1 MDLYLIFKFLHVFSA
16 VCWVGGGL
24 CLTVLGAFASSRKDE
39 AEMLRVVGN
48 VAFLANRWFM
58 PASLLTLVFGLAA
71 TWLGGLFSQL
81 WVILGLVGFGMAFL
95 TGSLVLGP
103 TSEKIR
109 KLKEA
114 GREADAFP
122 LGRRLLQTAKFDY
135 VVMFVV
141 IADMVI
147 KPGAGDLAVLAVL
160 ALILA
165 GGAILFLSGAFKA
178 EPAAA

>member
-24 CLTVLGAFASSRKDE
+24 CMTVLGAFASARKDE
-39 AEMLRVVGN
+39 AEMLRVVES
-48 VAFLANRWFM
+48 VAYMANRWFM
-58 PASLLTLVFGLAA
+58 PASLLTLIFGLLA
-71 TWLGGLFSQL
+71 TWSGGLFTQL
-81 WVILGLVGFGMAFL
+81 WVILGLAGFAMAFL

-114 GREADAFP
+114 GRAAEAYP
-122 LGRRLLQTAKFDY
+122 LGRKLLQTAKFDY

-141 IADMVI
+141 IADMVT
-147 KPGAGDLAVLAVL
+147 KPAPGDLPILAGL
-160 ALILA
+160 ALIVLA
-165 GGAILFLSGAFKA
+165 GAAAFLGSAFK
-178 EPAAA
+178 PGTVAA

>member
-1 MDLYLIFKFLHVFSA
+1 MDLYSIFKFLHVFSA

-24 CLTVLGAFASSRKDE
+24 CLTVLGALASSRKDE
-39 AEMLRVVGN
+39 AEMLRVVEN
-48 VAFLANRWFM
+48 VAFMANRWFM
-58 PASLLTLVFGLAA
+58 PLSLLTLLFGLLT

-109 KLKEA
+109 KLKET
-114 GREADAFP
+114 GRETDAYP
-122 LGRRLLQTAKFDY
+122 LGRRLLRAAKFDY
-135 VVMFVV
+135 VVMFAV

-147 KPGAGDLAVLAVL
+147 KPGIADLPVLGVL
-160 ALILA
+160 ALVLV
-165 GGAILFLSGAFKA
+165 GGAVVFLGGIFKS